1 MTGRR
6 RGREG
11 DGGGTERVR
20 PRAASAQNP
29 RREGPLPRNGRR
41 RPRALALVRAR
52 GGLLDRSQLPT
63 AATDLSFSL
72 DAEGARGDTPLAPA
86 LPLPPGRTSAPG
98 PSLHINEGRG
108 GGGAAGARRPRARA
122 CRDAPRGGGA
132 IVRWR

>member
-108 GGGAAGARRPRARA
+108 GAGAGQRGRGGLAPARAGTHRGGA
-122 CRDAPRGGGA
+122 
-132 IVRWR
+132 VRL